1 MSDEPW
7 QGPDES
13 PAERLARQRRE
24 DDEQRAAQHAELR
37 WWRRQMVRLM
47 MSISMGGGF
56 LAGVLFTSL
65 DVSAAWIGP
74 WMLVMIGGLLLVT
87 RRSGG

>member
-7 QGPDES
+7 QVPDES
-13 PAERLARQRRE
+13 PADRLARQQRE
-24 DDEQRAAQHAELR
+24 DDEQRAAQRAELR

-47 MSISMGGGF
+47 LCISMGAGF
-56 LAGVLFTSL
+56 LGGVLFTSL
-65 DVSAAWIGP
+65 DVDAVWIGP
-74 WMLVMIGGLLLVT
+74 WMIAMIGGLLLLT